1 MLNVDWSEVNLMS
14 DNKKQGL
21 IGGILS
27 LPNDNPKKTI
37 FVAAAL
43 CLVCSILVS
52 TSAVMFKPLQQAN
65 KEADI
70 KKNILAV
77 SGLLT
82 EDADIT
88 SLFEQ
93 FEVKI
98 VDLETGDYSD
108 IDPATYDQRK
118 AAGDPEQNV
127 TLSSEQDIAG
137 IGRRAKLAKIYIL
150 KDGDSIKQAVLPIH
164 GYGLWSTLY
173 GFISFEGD
181 FNTIGGLQFYA
192 HAETPG
198 LGGEVDNP
206 RWRKQWQGKKAFN
219 ASGDLKIEVIRGHVD
234 FKMADAAHKIDGLS
248 GATLTSV
255 GVSNL
260 VNYWLGDHGFGPYL
274 KKMSALMNTAEK

>member
-1 MLNVDWSEVNLMS
+1 MTENT
-14 DNKKQGL
+14 KKLGF
-21 IGGILS
+21 IGKILS
-27 LPNDNPKKTI
+27 LPNDNPTKTI
-37 FVAAAL
+37 IVAALL

-52 TSAVMFKPLQQAN
+52 TSAVIFKPLQLAN

-77 SGLLT
+77 TGLLS
-82 EDADIT
+82 EEADVNT
-88 SLFEQ
+88 LFKQ

-98 VDLETGDYSD
+98 VDLETGTYSD
-108 IDPATYDQRK
+108 IDHAAYDQYK
-118 AAGDPEQNV
+118 AAGDPD
-127 TLSSEQDIAG
+127 TSIALTAEQDIAS
-137 IGRRAKLAKIYIL
+137 IGRRAKLAKVYL
-150 KDGDSIKQAVLPIH
+150 LQEGGKTSQVVLPIH

-206 RWRKQWQGKKAFN
+206 KWRKLWQGKKAFN
-219 ASGDLKIEVIRGHVD
+219 DQGELKIEVVRGFVD
-234 FKMADAAHKIDGLS
+234 FKVAGAEHQVDGLS

-260 VNYWLGDHGFGPYL
+260 VKYWLGDHGFGPYL
-274 KKMSALMNTAEK
+274 KNMNEAER